1 MTETMNDKK
10 KVCVRSVSLLIYTL
24 NKTSLE
30 KIWNKNWI
38 DIAVQRKLLN
48 IFKIL
53 QNLIFL
59 YLPFLCDKGDM
70 ILHVGENSRLN
81 KIEEWYIIIRKR

>member
-30 KIWNKNWI
+30 KI
-38 DIAVQRKLLN
+38 
-48 IFKIL
+48 
-53 QNLIFL
+53 
-59 YLPFLCDKGDM
+59 
-70 ILHVGENSRLN
+70 
-81 KIEEWYIIIRKR
+81 